1 MGGGAA
7 AASTRGT
14 YGETNWKAEEEYRE
28 GVREFSDT
36 GAAPSSARRGEGA
49 ASEAGAMEEE
59 EDEGMGTGRGEA
71 EEESEW

>member
-14 YGETNWKAEEEYRE
+14 YGETNWRAEEEYRE

-36 GAAPSSARRGEGA
+36 GASGRGRGEGG
-49 ASEAGAMEEE
+49 ASGARAMNEEE
-59 EDEGMGTGRGEA
+59 GAGSARGEA

>member
-7 AASTRGT
+7 GASTRGT

-36 GAAPSSARRGEGA
+36 GAATSSGRSRGEGA
-49 ASEAGAMEEE
+49 ASEAGAMEE
-59 EDEGMGTGRGEA
+59 DSGSKGKGEA

>member
-1 MGGGAA
+1 MARGAA

-36 GAAPSSARRGEGA
+36 GAATSSGRRGEGG
-49 ASEAGAMEEE
+49 ASEAGAMEAEE
-59 EDEGMGTGRGEA
+59 GAGGGKGEA

>member
-7 AASTRGT
+7 GASTRGT

-28 GVREFSDT
+28 GVREFSDA
-36 GAAPSSARRGEGA
+36 GSAASSGRSRGEGGG
-49 ASEAGAMEEE
+49 SEGGTMEEE
-59 EDEGMGTGRGEA
+59 SGSKGRGEA

>member
-1 MGGGAA
+1 MLGGGAA

-36 GAAPSSARRGEGA
+36 GAAASSGRSRGEGG
-49 ASEAGAMEEE
+49 ASEAGGMDEES
-59 EDEGMGTGRGEA
+59 GGGSGRGEA

>member
-1 MGGGAA
+1 MMAGGAA
-7 AASTRGT
+7 SAASTRGT

-36 GAAPSSARRGEGA
+36 GAASSPRGRGEGG

-59 EDEGMGTGRGEA
+59 EGTGSGRGET